1 MHQREAA
8 QGLSR
13 WLEALVVLVGMIS
26 DVVTGILLGR
36 QRLGRG
42 AEMTED
48 KGGRWWN
55 ASKGPK
61 VDQGEAREQHCGGVE
76 GTVNFSEPM
85 GGGQRVQR
93 IEGALGTRLEEEKHV

>member
-1 MHQREAA
+1 MRHVHQREAA

-42 AEMTED
+42 AEKTED
-48 KGGRWWN
+48 KGRQ
-55 ASKGPK
+55 
-61 VDQGEAREQHCGGVE
+61 VVEREQGAQGGP
-76 GTVNFSEPM
+76 G
-85 GGGQRVQR
+85 
-93 IEGALGTRLEEEKHV
+93 